1 MRNFNIVIILTATAL
16 MQWHGIQFWTSYV
29 GVETGWAWSISL
41 ELAAL
46 WLWVKGAGHRWL
58 AFLASCLL
66 LAGPLFH
73 IAEPALRASSR
84 VEIADRNHSLAIKDV
99 AAEISTL
106 ESSLETALRN
116 SEARTGWLNDIQQ
129 SRTSLSSARQRLR
142 GLLRK
147 QAVTPGPWPWIK
159 TVAQAAALLVIWGVS
174 IMAITDLTKSKRPET
189 RKKVV
194 SKRRESKKLDS
205 DFSDI
210 GQIVSRLEASIRESG
225 LSQGE
230 WADRHGISRKNVSLI
245 RNHNQRV
252 ADNKEVASKR
262 AINQMVTV
270 LGMKEVLWQQEQP

>member
-1 MRNFNIVIILTATAL
+1 VIILTATAL

-29 GVETGWAWSISL
+29 GIETGWAWSISL

-73 IAEPALRASSR
+73 IAEPALRASSQ
-84 VEIADRNHSLAIKDV
+84 VEIADRNHALAVEDATV
-99 AAEISTL
+99 EIATL

-129 SRTSLSSARQRLR
+129 TRESLSTARQQLR
-142 GLLRK
+142 SLLSR

-159 TVAQAAALLVIWGVS
+159 TVAQAAALLVIWSVS
-174 IMAITDLTKSKRPET
+174 IMAITELTKSKRTET
-189 RKKVV
+189 GRRTV
-194 SKRRESKKLDS
+194 SKRRESKKQ
-205 DFSDI
+205 DFVSSDI
-210 GQIVSRLEASIRESG
+210 GQIVSQLEFSIRESG

-230 WADRHGISRKNVSLI
+230 WADLNGISRKNISLI
-245 RNHNQRV
+245 RNHDQRV
-252 ADNKEVASKR
+252 AANKEVASNRVIKQV
-262 AINQMVTV
+262 AEI
-270 LGMKEVLWQQEQP
+270 LGIAQSS